1 MTFDEWIYAVC
12 IYLQTRKAIK
22 VELQEIYST
31 INLVDARNAFIDG
44 IAPEDYKSI
53 L

>member
-12 IYLQTRKAIK
+12 IYLQTRKATK
-22 VELQEIYST
+22 VELQDIYSA
-31 INLVDARNAFIDG
+31 IDLKDIRYAFMDG
-44 IAPEDYKSI
+44 IAPEDYRAV